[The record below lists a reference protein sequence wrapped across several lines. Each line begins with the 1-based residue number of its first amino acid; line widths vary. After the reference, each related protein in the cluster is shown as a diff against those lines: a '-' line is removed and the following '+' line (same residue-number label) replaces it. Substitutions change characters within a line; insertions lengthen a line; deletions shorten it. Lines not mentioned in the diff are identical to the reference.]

1 MADKKSAAKA
11 ETKPAKKPQ
20 AKTVKKPNKVVKYFK
35 DLKSEFKK
43 VVWPSRKQVINNT
56 LVVLA
61 VVIVVGIFIWL
72 FDWIAGM
79 AVKALIAALS

>member
-35 DLKSEFKK
+35 DHKSEFKK
-43 VVWPSRKQVINNT
+43 VVWPSKKTVVNNT
-56 LVVLA
+56 SVVLVA
-61 VVIVVGIFIWL
+61 MIFSGLAI
-72 FDWIAGM
+72 
-79 AVKALIAALS
+79 